1 MRLSDVLKLPKQPHS
16 LSIIK
21 DFLEQPL
28 GTHDYQ
34 VAFTYFLEIADAL
47 ELFDLVFEEGEKM
60 LGELENQA
68 ESPQEE
74 KLLKYIIHA
83 SIMLEK
89 FDKAKEYIE
98 RRKQILPILK
108 QYLGVLDEIAYK
120 KKMQIPY
127 LEDLQKV
134 LKDIIPDQVKV
145 FCLEEM
151 FIHYKNDHQYEMA
164 LLSLYELYEYDL
176 RSKYLNDEL
185 TLLVSLKK
193 HEEVLRVALEALRQ
207 NRDHIEAV
215 LALIETYIQKQDYH
229 KASNLEAEYEEK
241 IDKASDELKL
251 KAYELFVVLYKKL
264 DNKLSLDLYERKL
277 KSLIKSM
284 DKKVKVAVEETKPEV
299 IIVEKPEAK
308 SIVNKNL
315 LKHLEISYDLIGFSH
330 LIDEKLLLRDYLR
343 IFFMHVDT
351 HLKTKEYVLYLKG
364 ETPNFFHYKKERLYD
379 KTVLSTN
386 IEETV
391 IEHVMKTGD
400 ELFSDPKLLKFSKN
414 VITQKDYEDVG
425 FLYAFP
431 IGDLGCILIHLEQM
445 LSDPGLYYDLFKL
458 LSAILFAH
466 VLDEKKIS
474 KIKKENKY
482 YQDVINSPIL
492 CYRELSEI
500 RSTYNEQA
508 QKLFHIEK
516 NYHLELFLRDV
527 SYEHVHT
534 YKETISRLLNKPGE
548 TKELL
553 YRYQE
558 KHILEKLY
566 SLKIGDEVI
575 VMSLFVD
582 QTKEAE
588 EAKSLIEKA
597 TVDHE
602 TGLANLYALSE
613 ELESELKDKASM
625 FLIELDQNLKYI
637 YGTEKILAYF
647 KEFAQ
652 HTRKFFS
659 EGKTYRFDYHQLFV
673 IIPTND
679 IRTVTKLVKDYF
691 KYLETYESKIL
702 KYEKFNAN
710 MGILRYPVVTI
721 EKNKDKI
728 YRYLDIA
735 LEKAKRDKEDK
746 YIFFFYRDYE
756 DELFEQ
762 QVIDHLNVA
771 IEQKSLGLIFNQIT
785 DIKKN
790 RVWQYESEL
799 ALHNL
804 SIDNKYLIAIAKKRN
819 RLVDLERYHIRKIC
833 EFLVELEKQT
843 ERLIKL
849 TIPVSKETFLEP
861 TFNSYVLGLFKSY
874 GIPYEFVRIR
884 FDMDLRANHYA
895 PQIQELIDSGIGLDT
910 TSLDMALNYPFHALH
925 IDMKK
930 ESIKYTSYLTKIKEL
945 LESFQM
951 ALVVRN
957 VKTKDQKEALER
969 IGIMYVEG
977 PLYKQLPGALLIQKI
992 KESL

>member
-28 GTHDYQ
+28 GSHDYQ
-34 VAFTYFLEIADAL
+34 VAFTYFLEIGDAL
-47 ELFDLVFEEGEKM
+47 ELYDLVFEEGEKI
-60 LGELENQA
+60 LKELESQTD
-68 ESPQEE
+68 SPQEE
-74 KLLKYIIHA
+74 KILKYLIHS
-83 SIMLEK
+83 SICLEK
-89 FDKAKEYIE
+89 FDKAKLYIE

-108 QYLGVLDEIAYK
+108 QYLGVLDEISYK
-120 KKMQIPY
+120 KAMHIPY
-127 LEDLQKV
+127 LEDVQKV
-134 LKDIIPDQVKV
+134 LKDIVPDQIKV
-145 FCLEEM
+145 ICLEEM
-151 FIHYKNDHQYEMA
+151 FKLYKADHQYEMA
-164 LLSLYELYEYDL
+164 LLSLYQLYDFDL
-176 RSKYLNDEL
+176 KSKYLNEEL
-185 TLLVSLKK
+185 SLLVILKK
-193 HEEVLRVALEALRQ
+193 HEEVLKVALEALRH

-215 LALIETYIQKQDYH
+215 LALIETYINKEDYH
-229 KASNLEAEYEEK
+229 KASTLEAEYEDK
-241 IDKASDELKL
+241 IDKASDELKR
-251 KAYELFVVLYKKL
+251 KAYELFVILYKKL
-264 DNKLSLDLYERKL
+264 DNKLSHNLYDRKL
-277 KSLIKSM
+277 KSLIKTI
-284 DKKVKVAVEETKPEV
+284 DKKVKIIDEIKPEV
-299 IIVEKPEAK
+299 VVVQKTEPKNIV
-308 SIVNKNL
+308 SKNL
-315 LKHLEISYDLIGFSH
+315 LKHLEISYDLISFSH

-351 HLKTKEYVLYLKG
+351 HVKTKEYALFLKG

-379 KTVLSTN
+379 KILLEHQ
-386 IEETV
+386 IEESV
-391 IEHVMKTGD
+391 IEQVMQNGD
-400 ELFSDPKLLKFSKN
+400 EIFCEPKHLKYNKN
-414 VITQKDYEDVG
+414 VINQKEYDEVG
-425 FLYAFP
+425 FIYAFP
-431 IGDLGCILIHLEQM
+431 IGDLGVILIHLDEVIN
-445 LSDPGLYYDLFKL
+445 DPGLYYDLFKL
-458 LSAILFAH
+458 LSVVLFAH
-466 VLDEKKIS
+466 ILDEKKLS
-474 KIKKENKY
+474 KIKRENRY

-492 CYRELSEI
+492 AYRELSEV

-516 NYHLELFLRDV
+516 HYHLELFLRDV
-527 SYEHVHT
+527 SYEHVNM
-534 YKETISRLLNKPGE
+534 YKEIINRLLNKPGE

-588 EAKSLIEKA
+588 ETKSLIEKA

-602 TGLANLYALSE
+602 TGLSNLYALSE
-613 ELESELKDKASM
+613 ELEEELKDKASM

-637 YGTEKILAYF
+637 YGTEKIVAYF
-647 KEFAQ
+647 KEFAPV
-652 HTRKFFS
+652 TRMFFG
-659 EGKTYRFDYHQLFV
+659 EGKSYRFDYHQLFV
-673 IIPTND
+673 VVPTND
-679 IRTVTKLVKDYF
+679 IRTVTKLIKDYF
-691 KYLETYESKIL
+691 KHLEMYESTVL

-710 MGILRYPVVTI
+710 MGVLRYPVVTT

-735 LEKAKRDKEDK
+735 LEKAKRDKEEK
-746 YIFFFYRDYE
+746 YLFFVYRDYE

-771 IEQKSLGLIFNQIT
+771 IEQKSLGLVFNQIT

-819 RLVDLERYHIRKIC
+819 RLVDLEKFHIKKIC
-833 EFLVELEKQT
+833 EFLVDLEKQT

-849 TIPVSKETFLEP
+849 TIPISKETFLEP

-884 FDMDLRANHYA
+884 FDMDIRANHYA

-925 IDMKK
+925 VDLKK
-930 ESIKYTSYLTKIKEL
+930 ESIKYTSYLSKIKEL

-957 VKTKDQKEALER
+957 VKTKDQKETLER
-969 IGIMYVEG
+969 MGIMYVEG
-977 PLYKQLPGALLIQKI
+977 PLYKQLPGAILIQKI